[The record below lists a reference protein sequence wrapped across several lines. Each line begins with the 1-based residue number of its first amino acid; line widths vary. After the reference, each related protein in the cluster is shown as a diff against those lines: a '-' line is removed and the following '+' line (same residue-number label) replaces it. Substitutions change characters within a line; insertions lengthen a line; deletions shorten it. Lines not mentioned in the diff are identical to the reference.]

1 MKVCALVQPVQE
13 VQQVFKVKLVH
24 EVRKVILATPVVKV
38 SMVLLDQ
45 EEHKVQIVED
55 ESKINLTYFLLY
67 PFFTI
72 YLYRVQK
79 ENLVNRD

>member
-13 VQQVFKVKLVH
+13 VQQVFKVKSVH

-55 ESKINLTYFLLY
+55 ESKINLTYFLPY